1 LNSQLPSLDALR
13 CFLAAARTLNFRK
26 AARAVALTPA
36 ALGQRIRALE
46 EQLGSSL
53 FVRTTRSVLLTE
65 AGTLLVPKAETA
77 LHAASQCMEGV
88 VDGRSARG
96 VVELTVG
103 TRYELG
109 MSWVLPAMRAFE
121 GTHAWGFT
129 HLYFG
134 NGDDL
139 LLRVLRLEV
148 DCAIT
153 STRFHDPRLEAL
165 QLHSERYLLVGSK
178 KLLLREPI
186 KTPAD
191 TEQHTLL
198 DIDGGTPLF
207 RYYLDGLARRPEKT
221 RRKVATTGDRP
232 TPLRFARVR
241 RLGTIAAIREMVQA
255 SEGIAV
261 LPEYFVQPLLAKKEL
276 LTILPEVEL
285 ASDAFRLVYRR
296 DDPKRA
302 RYTELTQFLRKRP
315 LT

>member
-1 LNSQLPSLDALR
+1 
-13 CFLAAARTLNFRK
+13 LNFRK

-53 FVRTTRSVLLTE
+53 FVRTTRSVSLTE
-65 AGTLLVPKAETA
+65 AGALLVPKAEVA
-77 LHAASQCMEGV
+77 LHAAAQCMEGV
-88 VDGRSARG
+88 DANRSTRG
-96 VVELTVG
+96 VVDLTIG

-121 GTHAWGFT
+121 EAHAWGFT

-153 STRFHDPRLEAL
+153 STRFHDPRLEAM
-165 QLHSERYLLVGSK
+165 QLHTERYLMVGSK
-178 KLLLREPI
+178 KLLRHEPI
-186 KTPAD
+186 KRPAD
-191 TEQHTLL
+191 TERHTLL

-207 RYYLDGLARRPEKT
+207 RYYLDGHAGRHEKARRRSASGE
-221 RRKVATTGDRP
+221 RP
-232 TPLRFARVR
+232 VPLRFARVR

-255 SEGIAV
+255 NEGIAV
-261 LPEYFVQPLLAKKEL
+261 LPEYFVQPMLAKKEL
-276 LTILPEVEL
+276 VTILPEIDL

-302 RYTELTQFLRKRP
+302 RYTDLTEFLRKRP